1 MCENSITVRFFINRL
16 SSKSDVLHYGRIR
29 GWLEDEDERFSEQP
43 LNRRAAA
50 RILHQY
56 LKIELGIPDLADV
69 SSAEMLKDLY
79 TCRVCANHIAQ
90 IYARGIMDCREIEH
104 CGKIVQI
111 FDQLGLVTEG
121 EAAAFVESIRLLGS
135 DVK

>member
-1 MCENSITVRFFINRL
+1 MCENSITVRSFVNKISQRN
-16 SSKSDVLHYGRIR
+16 DVFNYGRVR
-29 GWLEDEDERFSEQP
+29 GWLEDEDERFSEHF
-43 LNRRAAA
+43 LNRRTAA

-90 IYARGIMDCREIEH
+90 IYVRGIMGCREVEH